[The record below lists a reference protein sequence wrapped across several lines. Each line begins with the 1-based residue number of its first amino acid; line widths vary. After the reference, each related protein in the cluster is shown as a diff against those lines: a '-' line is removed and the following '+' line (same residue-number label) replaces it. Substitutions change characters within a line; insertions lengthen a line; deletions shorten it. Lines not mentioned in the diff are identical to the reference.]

1 MELTMENNDNNDN
14 NLEKVEPQKSSWGGK
29 REGSGRRAGT
39 PNKMSATVKQNVID
53 VFSNLGGVEHMTLWA
68 AENPNQFYNIY
79 AKLMPTQSEL
89 GTIDGQDSPIN
100 VTLKFVKPEDVDRD

>member
-1 MELTMENNDNNDN
+1 MEENNN
-14 NLEKVEPQKSSWGGK
+14 NLEKQSSLSSWGGK
-29 REGSGRRAGT
+29 REGAGRTKGT
-39 PNKMSATVKQNVID
+39 PNKLSATVKQNVIN
-53 VFSNLGGVEHMTLWA
+53 VFERLGGEDHMTMWA

-100 VTLKFVKPEDVDRD
+100 VTLKFIKPEDVDRD